1 MTYVTQDFVHFQA
14 VSVKSARSY
23 LWDIGDLYMDASGG
37 TAIKIS
43 LTGWVSSSQDWSF
56 DD

>member
-1 MTYVTQDFVHFQA
+1 VTYVTQDFVHFQA

-43 LTGWVSSSQDWSF
+43 LTGWVSSSQE
-56 DD
+56 